1 MSDAAAAGTPTLRD
15 WSLVYE
21 GFDPGQEPLREALC
35 ALGNGRFASRGA
47 APEASADGTHYPGTY
62 AAGVYNRLKSEVAG
76 REVED
81 ESLVNLPNWLH
92 LAFRIEDGEWFD
104 VRKVELA
111 DYRQALDLRRAV
123 LTRTVRFRD
132 AEGRETA
139 IAQRRIL
146 SMANP
151 NVFALQMTLLPVN
164 WSGQVTFRSALDGRV
179 SSSGV

>member
-1 MSDAAAAGTPTLRD
+1 MSDAAAAGTPTLSR

-62 AAGVYNRLKSEVAG
+62 AASVYNRLKSEVAG
-76 REVED
+76 REVEE

-104 VRKVELA
+104 VREVDA
-111 DYRQALDLRRAV
+111 RR
-123 LTRTVRFRD
+123 LPSGTRFAPSGAD
-132 AEGRETA
+132 AEGA
-139 IAQRRIL
+139 V
-146 SMANP
+146 P
-151 NVFALQMTLLPVN
+151 
-164 WSGQVTFRSALDGRV
+164 
-179 SSSGV
+179 